1 MPQDDKTNAA
11 ETPNTEHANDAD
23 GSDAFAR
30 AKTTGGA
37 KKKKAARAPS
47 VERTPAPPQN
57 ALTIDEDELPPMT
70 AADAAD
76 VIVSMLDQ
84 CFQMACMI
92 RGYDNVAVKQPD
104 GTVIPLL
111 AKLSEH
117 DDAKK
122 AMLKRDLA
130 RVFKM
135 SGTTLSPGV
144 ALGVSGAICYALPI
158 VSLEFTMWSAKRE
171 KSA

>member
-1 MPQDDKTNAA
+1 MPQDDKTNP
-11 ETPNTEHANDAD
+11 EQPNTEAANDSD

-30 AKTTGGA
+30 AKPGSGGG
-37 KKKKAARAPS
+37 KKKKARQPN
-47 VERTPAPPQN
+47 VERQPAPQT
-57 ALTIDEDELPPMT
+57 AMTIDEDDLPPMT
-70 AADAAD
+70 AADAAE

-92 RGYDNVAVKQPD
+92 RGYDTVAVKQPD
-104 GTVIPLL
+104 GTVVPLL
-111 AKLSEH
+111 AKLAEH

-171 KSA
+171 KAA